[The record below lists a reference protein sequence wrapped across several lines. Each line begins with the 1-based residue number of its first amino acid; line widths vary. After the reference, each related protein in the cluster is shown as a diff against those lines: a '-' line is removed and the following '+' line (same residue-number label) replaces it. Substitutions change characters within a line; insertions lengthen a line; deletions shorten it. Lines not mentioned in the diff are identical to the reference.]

1 MIKLFKSWYSR
12 HFSKEG
18 TVEFALVLLAAFVV
32 VYYFMWLVGPLVVA
46 LCIAY
51 CLDWFVRLLI
61 NKFKLKRKP
70 ASIITMVLFVGLSIG
85 IMVFIVPKIV
95 QQANQF
101 YTSLQQISLSAQ
113 GDRKDDF
120 DTIISTRTYEFI
132 ESLPDPIPSMFSQ
145 EEIDQYVLQ
154 ARSSI
159 LANITSF
166 IRNQVMPSVVNAM
179 TWLMYMIIVP
189 IFTFLML
196 ANKETLQKRFGSYIL
211 PHNKTVMKDFWP
223 DINGQIE
230 AYIRGKILHIIII
243 TIVNTLAFLLL
254 GVNYAFLLGFGVGLS
269 VIIPYVGAA
278 IITIPVVLIPVFQ
291 FGFTSYLVW
300 ILVVYLI
307 IQLLDGNV
315 LTPLLFSKAMNLDAF
330 SILSAILIFGG
341 LWGFWG
347 VFFSIPLATFIGT
360 LLENWP
366 NRDKD
371 KSDKEKSE
379 DDSEGEDNNESE
391 DNQDSLKASKE

>member
-1 MIKLFKSWYSR
+1 MIKLFKGWYSR
-12 HFSKEG
+12 HFSEPG
-18 TVEFALVLLAAFVV
+18 TIEFAFVLLAAFVV

-51 CLDWFVRLLI
+51 CLDWLVRLLI
-61 NKFKLKRKP
+61 NKFKLKRMP
-70 ASIITMVLFVGLSIG
+70 ASTITMVLFVGLSIG

-101 YTSLQQISLSAQ
+101 YTNLQQISLSAQ

-154 ARSSI
+154 ARASI
-159 LANITSF
+159 LANTTSF

-196 ANKETLQKRFGSYIL
+196 ANKETLQKRFKDYIL
-211 PHNKTVMKDFWP
+211 PTNQDIIGQFWKR
-223 DINGQIE
+223 INEQLE
-230 AYIRGKILHIIII
+230 HYIRGKILHVFII
-243 TIVNTLAFLLL
+243 TIVNTMAFLLL

-315 LTPLLFSKAMNLDAF
+315 LTPFLFSKVMDLDAF
-330 SILSAILIFGG
+330 SILSAVLIFGG

-347 VFFSIPLATFIGT
+347 VFFSIPLATFIGSMVKY
-360 LLENWP
+360 WP
-366 NRDKD
+366 REASNSDKD
-371 KSDKEKSE
+371 SKNKDES
-379 DDSEGEDNNESE
+379 EDNNETEEKHEALPDSE
-391 DNQDSLKASKE
+391 E

>member
-1 MIKLFKSWYSR
+1 MIKLFRSWYSR
-12 HFSKEG
+12 HFSTPG
-18 TVEFALVLLAAFVV
+18 TIEFALVLLAAFVI

-51 CLDWFVRLLI
+51 CLDWGVRFGI
-61 NKFKLKRKP
+61 KKFKISRTT
-70 ASIITMVLFVGLSIG
+70 ASAVTIVLFVGFSIG

-101 YTSLQQISLSAQ
+101 YTNLQKISITAQ
-113 GDRKDDF
+113 GERKDDF
-120 DTIISTRTYEFI
+120 DTLVATRTYEFI
-132 ESLPDPIPSMFSQ
+132 EALPDPIPSMFSQ
-145 EEIDQYVLQ
+145 SEIDQYVVQ
-154 ARSSI
+154 ARASI
-159 LANITSF
+159 LSNITSI

-196 ANKETLQKRFGSYIL
+196 ANKETLQNRFRRYIL
-211 PHNKTVMKDFWP
+211 PTNQNVIHDFWIK
-223 DINGQIE
+223 INKQLE

-243 TIVNTLAFLLL
+243 TIVNTLAFMLL

-278 IITIPVVLIPVFQ
+278 LITIPVVLIPVFQ
-291 FGFTSYLVW
+291 FGFCSYLIW

-307 IQLLDGNV
+307 IQLLDSNV
-315 LTPLLFSKAMNLDAF
+315 LTPFLFSKAMNLDAF

-347 VFFSIPLATFIGT
+347 VFFSIPLATFIGSMFKY
-360 LLENWP
+360 WP
-366 NRDKD
+366 NKNLDGQM
-371 KSDKEKSE
+371 EAALE
-379 DDSEGEDNNESE
+379 
-391 DNQDSLKASKE
+391 SKERKTVPTSKE

>member
-1 MIKLFKSWYSR
+1 MIKLLKGWYSR
-12 HFSKEG
+12 HFSTPG
-18 TVEFALVLLAAFVV
+18 TIEFALVLLAAFVV

-51 CLDWFVRLLI
+51 CLDWVVRLLI
-61 NKFKLKRKP
+61 KKFNLKRMP
-70 ASIITMVLFVGLSIG
+70 ASIITMVLFLGLSVG

-101 YTSLQQISLSAQ
+101 YTNLQQISISAK
-113 GDRKDDF
+113 GDKRDDF
-120 DTIISTRTYEFI
+120 DTVISTRTYEFI

-154 ARSSI
+154 ARASI
-159 LANITSF
+159 LSNTTSF

-196 ANKETLQKRFGSYIL
+196 ANKETLQKRFKKYIL
-211 PHNKTVMKDFWP
+211 PTNQKIMRDFWP
-223 DINGQIE
+223 KMNYQIE
-230 AYIRGKILHIIII
+230 SYIRGKILHIIII

-269 VIIPYVGAA
+269 VIVPYVGAV
-278 IITIPVVLIPVFQ
+278 IITIPVILISIFQ
-291 FGFTSYLVW
+291 FGFTSYLIW
-300 ILVVYLI
+300 ILVVYLL
-307 IQLLDGNV
+307 IQILDSNV
-315 LTPLLFSKAMNLDAF
+315 LTPMLFSAAMDLDAF
-330 SILSAILIFGG
+330 SILSAVLIFGG

-347 VFFSIPLATFIGT
+347 VFFSIPLATFIGS
-360 LLENWP
+360 LIENWP
-366 NRDKD
+366 NKD
-371 KSDKEKSE
+371 IVDNRAAIEMQEAKDNKEAVP
-379 DDSEGEDNNESE
+379 
-391 DNQDSLKASKE
+391 ASKE

>member
-1 MIKLFKSWYSR
+1 MIKLFKGWYSR
-12 HFSKEG
+12 HFSEPG
-18 TVEFALVLLAAFVV
+18 TIEFAFVLLAAFVV

-51 CLDWFVRLLI
+51 CLDWLVRLLI
-61 NKFKLKRKP
+61 NKFKLKRMP
-70 ASIITMVLFVGLSIG
+70 ASTITMVLFVGLSIG

-101 YTSLQQISLSAQ
+101 YTNLQQISLSAQ

-154 ARSSI
+154 ARASI
-159 LANITSF
+159 LANTTSF

-196 ANKETLQKRFGSYIL
+196 ANKETLQKRFKDYIL
-211 PHNKTVMKDFWP
+211 PTNQDIIGQFWKR
-223 DINGQIE
+223 INEQLE
-230 AYIRGKILHIIII
+230 HYIRGKILHVFII
-243 TIVNTLAFLLL
+243 TIVNTMAFLLL

-315 LTPLLFSKAMNLDAF
+315 LTPFLFSKVMDLDAF
-330 SILSAILIFGG
+330 SILSAVLIFGG

-347 VFFSIPLATFIGT
+347 VFFSIPLATFIGSMVKY
-360 LLENWP
+360 WP
-366 NRDKD
+366 REASNSDKD
-371 KSDKEKSE
+371 SKNKDES
-379 DDSEGEDNNESE
+379 EDNNETE
-391 DNQDSLKASKE
+391 EKHEALPDSKE

>member
-12 HFSKEG
+12 HFSQAG
-18 TVEFALVLLAAFVV
+18 TIEFALVLLAAFVV

-51 CLDWFVRLLI
+51 CLDWFVRLLV
-61 NKFKLKRKP
+61 NKFKLKRMP

-85 IMVFIVPKIV
+85 IIVFIVPKIV

-159 LANITSF
+159 LANTTSF

-196 ANKETLQKRFGSYIL
+196 ANKETLQKRFKDYIL
-211 PHNKTVMKDFWP
+211 PTNQDIIGQFWKR
-223 DINGQIE
+223 INGQLE
-230 AYIRGKILHIIII
+230 AYIRGKVLHIIII
-243 TIVNTLAFLLL
+243 TIVNTLAFMLL

-278 IITIPVVLIPVFQ
+278 LITIPVVLIPVFQ
-291 FGFTSYLVW
+291 FGFCTYVIW

-315 LTPLLFSKAMNLDAF
+315 LTPFLFSKAMNLDAF

-347 VFFSIPLATFIGT
+347 VFFSIPLATFIGSMVKY
-360 LLENWP
+360 WP
-366 NRDKD
+366 IKD
-371 KSDKEKSE
+371 KEGAEKDNSNEDKAE
-379 DDSEGEDNNESE
+379 DVAKQEAISS
-391 DNQDSLKASKE
+391 SKD

>member
-1 MIKLFKSWYSR
+1 MIKLFKGWYSR
-12 HFSKEG
+12 HFSEPG
-18 TVEFALVLLAAFVV
+18 TIEFAFVLLAAFVV

-51 CLDWFVRLLI
+51 CLDWLVRLLI
-61 NKFKLKRKP
+61 NKFKLKRMP
-70 ASIITMVLFVGLSIG
+70 ASTITMVLFVGLSIG
-85 IMVFIVPKIV
+85 IIVFIVPKIV

-145 EEIDQYVLQ
+145 DEVDQYVLQ

-159 LANITSF
+159 LANTTSF

-196 ANKETLQKRFGSYIL
+196 ANKETLQKRFKDYIL
-211 PHNKTVMKDFWP
+211 PTNQDIIGQFWKR
-223 DINGQIE
+223 INGQLE
-230 AYIRGKILHIIII
+230 AYIRGKVLHIIII
-243 TIVNTLAFLLL
+243 TIVNTLAFMLL

-278 IITIPVVLIPVFQ
+278 LITIPVVLIPVFQ
-291 FGFTSYLVW
+291 FGFCTYVIW
-300 ILVVYLI
+300 ILVIYLI

-315 LTPLLFSKAMNLDAF
+315 LTPFLFSKAMNLDAF

-347 VFFSIPLATFIGT
+347 VFFSIPLATFIGSMVKY
-360 LLENWP
+360 WP
-366 NRDKD
+366 IKD
-371 KSDKEKSE
+371 KEGAEKDNSNEDKSE
-379 DDSEGEDNNESE
+379 DVAKQEAISS
-391 DNQDSLKASKE
+391 SKD

>member
-1 MIKLFKSWYSR
+1 MR
-12 HFSKEG
+12 
-18 TVEFALVLLAAFVV
+18 
-32 VYYFMWLVGPLVVA
+32 
-46 LCIAY
+46 
-51 CLDWFVRLLI
+51 
-61 NKFKLKRKP
+61 
-70 ASIITMVLFVGLSIG
+70 
-85 IMVFIVPKIV
+85 
-95 QQANQF
+95 
-101 YTSLQQISLSAQ
+101 
-113 GDRKDDF
+113 
-120 DTIISTRTYEFI
+120 
-132 ESLPDPIPSMFSQ
+132 
-145 EEIDQYVLQ
+145 
-154 ARSSI
+154 
-159 LANITSF
+159 
-166 IRNQVMPSVVNAM
+166 
-179 TWLMYMIIVP
+179 
-189 IFTFLML
+189 
-196 ANKETLQKRFGSYIL
+196 
-211 PHNKTVMKDFWP
+211 DFWP
-223 DINGQIE
+223 DINRQIE

-278 IITIPVVLIPVFQ
+278 IITIPVVLIPLFQ

-315 LTPLLFSKAMNLDAF
+315 LTPFLFSKAMNLDAF

-366 NRDKD
+366 NKDKD

-379 DDSEGEDNNESE
+379 DNSDSENNNESE
-391 DNQDSLKASKE
+391 DKHEALPDSKE